1 LRQFFAYGQGGA
13 RFHSSGDTSGFGE
26 SVAFH
31 LRLPMFVGPELVR
44 NGLGRGARLLG
55 LFVLWE
61 VANLAGF
68 LTAILRHSATSTTPM
83 QASQGENSL

>member
-13 RFHSSGDTSGFGE
+13 RFHSSGDMSSFGK

-31 LRLPMFVGPELVR
+31 LRLPTFVGPEMVR
-44 NGLGRGARLLG
+44 NGPRRGARLLG

-68 LTAILRHSATSTTPM
+68 LSAIPRRSAPSMTPM
-83 QASQGENSL
+83 PASQGENSL